1 MHPLQWTE
9 TGPTNDPWMISDEF
23 KTTIFDVGKLKPKY
37 LFKKLFTSSKSKWF
51 IQIKYLFFR
60 NPEYSFTT
68 NINTFIKI
76 QNIRSKKLFIFL
88 KSWIFIFLK
97 EAVSPRATRQ
107 GSPTRMPCLLWY
119 WWCSVNIVHPGG
131 PLLHQLLHPNAAADE
146 PGWCSKVGFH
156 KSGDK
161 TDDDG
166 DFD

>member
-1 MHPLQWTE
+1 
-9 TGPTNDPWMISDEF
+9 MIHEWFQMSLRHLG
-23 KTTIFDVGKLKPKY
+23 TTIFDAGELEPKY
-37 LFKKLFTSSKSKWF
+37 LFKTLFILWKSRIF
-51 IQIKYLFFR
+51 IQNKYSFVL
-60 NPEYSFTT
+60 NPEYSFNA
-68 NINTFIKI
+68 NIHFFKI
-76 QNIRSKKLFIFL
+76 QNIHSKRLLILF
-88 KSWIFIFLK
+88 KSRKFIQKNIHFLK